1 MHTYIFGYIYIHTIF
16 IYSHC
21 RTYGPLS
28 LLASLP
34 KLPGC
39 AREDHLLRRGFAET
53 AMQGLP
59 GSTSGRHRHRHRHD
73 HNHDYHHHHH
83 HFLLY
88 QNVHHH
94 YKGISSGHSPRIA
107 TGLSAL
113 EYPEPLKAFVDFLSN
128 VL

>member
-1 MHTYIFGYIYIHTIF
+1 MVYGKNAMATFLGDVQ
-16 IYSHC
+16 YSQNGTVTNPSYH
-21 RTYGPLS
+21 
-28 LLASLP
+28 
-34 KLPGC
+34 
-39 AREDHLLRRGFAET
+39 
-53 AMQGLP
+53 
-59 GSTSGRHRHRHRHD
+59 HD
-73 HNHDYHHHHH
+73 HHN
-83 HFLLY
+83 FLLY